1 MTSIQLIPFLLLALA
16 FAAGLWQPQRPVY
29 GLTLA
34 LATLLLALPAGQVDA
49 GRGLPIGF
57 AGLLLVMLAQRL
69 PRWRPVLLLVLG
81 IGGFLLATHKLP
93 GFQQLAIAPSTQIGS
108 ASVPYAL
115 NWSFDK
121 GFAGLLLLLAWPP
134 SADQPRLS
142 LHQGLWLAL
151 PAAGLPLLLGWAG
164 GLVGPDVKL
173 HPLLPAFLFG
183 NLLLTVIPEQIF
195 FHGLIGRALASRLR
209 PVWWIAPVVG
219 LLFAA
224 VHSGPPPYLA
234 LVMLSGTLHALLYLA
249 SRRLEPGIAAHWSMN
264 AGHFVLLTYPR

>member
-1 MTSIQLIPFLLLALA
+1 MNAIPLIPFLLLALA
-16 FAAGLWQPQRPVY
+16 IAATLWRPQQPAYSLIP
-29 GLTLA
+29 A
-34 LATLLLALPAGQVDA
+34 LAALLLALPGGQIDA
-49 GRGLPIGF
+49 TNGLPTGI
-57 AGLLLVMLAQRL
+57 AGLLLALLAHRR
-69 PRWRPVLLLVLG
+69 PRWRPVLLPLLG

-93 GFQQLAIAPSTQIGS
+93 GFQPLAVAPSTLIS
-108 ASVPYAL
+108 NASVPYAL

-121 GFAGLLLLLAWPP
+121 GLAGLLLLLAWPR
-134 SADQPRLS
+134 STDQPRLS
-142 LHQGLWLAL
+142 LRQGLWLAL

-183 NLLLTVIPEQIF
+183 NLLLTVIPEQVF
-195 FHGLIGRALASRLR
+195 FYGLIGRALASRQR
-209 PVWWIAPVVG
+209 PVWWIAPLVG

-224 VHSGPPPYLA
+224 VHRGPPLYLA

-249 SRRLEPGIAAHWSMN
+249 SRRLEPGIAAHWLMN